1 MGHQKKKGAML
12 HVQHVQPLENRL
24 RDTRTLAAYLS
35 ELSSSTFS
43 MRTRIVSNFDWQACR
58 LQSNFYSFSVCHT
71 FRISWPPVIWYVLI
85 GLETLLKG
93 IKTFPRHIFFP
104 FLILSSSYI
113 FLSSKAAG
121 SVLLTHQALQHHQ
134 NAIHLHVH
142 CSPPL
147 HWVCLRSSSRGESF
161 DPYYFRLDQERC
173 EHSFC
178 YH

>member
-1 MGHQKKKGAML
+1 
-12 HVQHVQPLENRL
+12 
-24 RDTRTLAAYLS
+24 
-35 ELSSSTFS
+35 

-71 FRISWPPVIWYVLI
+71 FRISWPPVTWYVLI

-104 FLILSSSYI
+104 SSFFLHPTSSSHRKPLI
-113 FLSSKAAG
+113 
-121 SVLLTHQALQHHQ
+121 SVVTSDLLLTHQALQHHQ

-173 EHSFC
+173 GHSFC

>member
-71 FRISWPPVIWYVLI
+71 FRISWPPVTWYVLI

-104 FLILSSSYI
+104 SLILSSSYI

-121 SVLLTHQALQHHQ
+121 FRLIDSPSATTSSK
-134 NAIHLHVH
+134 
-142 CSPPL
+142 CDSPPCSL
-147 HWVCLRSSSRGESF
+147 QPSPSLGLSSQLLSWRK
-161 DPYYFRLDQERC
+161 L
-173 EHSFC
+173 
-178 YH
+178 